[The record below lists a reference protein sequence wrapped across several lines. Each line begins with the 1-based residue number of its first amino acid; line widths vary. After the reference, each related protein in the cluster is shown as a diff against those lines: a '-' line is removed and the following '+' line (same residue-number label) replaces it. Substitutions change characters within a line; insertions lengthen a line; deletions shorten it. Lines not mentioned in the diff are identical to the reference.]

1 MFYTTCIPY
10 VIYLPW
16 KNSIKKNDQLLK
28 QSFKYR
34 ASERTCDV
42 FNGRVEWA
50 VDSRGVKGDH
60 HQAVRFFLQKVKH
73 GGGLKT
79 KAPRVVFGTYDE
91 LQHLVV
97 HILIGV
103 AERVRIRMRED
114 DGCPWYLE
122 NVHLCLQGRVRQVDD
137 HS

>member
-1 MFYTTCIPY
+1 M
-10 VIYLPW
+10 
-16 KNSIKKNDQLLK
+16 
-28 QSFKYR
+28 
-34 ASERTCDV
+34 
-42 FNGRVEWA
+42 
-50 VDSRGVKGDH
+50 
-60 HQAVRFFLQKVKH
+60 RFLLQKAKH
-73 GGGLKT
+73 DGGLKT

-114 DGCPWYLE
+114 DGRPWHLE
-122 NVHLCLQGRVRQVDD
+122 NIHLRLQGRVRQVDD